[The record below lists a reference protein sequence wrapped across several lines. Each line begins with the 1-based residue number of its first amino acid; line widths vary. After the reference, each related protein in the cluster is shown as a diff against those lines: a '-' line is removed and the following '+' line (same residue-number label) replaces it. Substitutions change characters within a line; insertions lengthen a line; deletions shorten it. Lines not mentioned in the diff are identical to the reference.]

1 MARNLFFLYLQKGN
15 EVDENFVSDIGELM
29 QIIEDSDLLV
39 LHFPTL
45 GKALVV
51 DPRFNDSSAPIIRLL
66 PVASPSAHLVKS
78 YRRFRS
84 GFPKIKKMSLI
95 PWFGFVQSLKSSG
108 VWEKIEQRCSQGS
121 FPNTMQELDSAIHSL
136 ETLQAT
142 ELKNA
147 IISEKYHT
155 IWSDKN

>member
-1 MARNLFFLYLQKGN
+1 
-15 EVDENFVSDIGELM
+15 
-29 QIIEDSDLLV
+29 
-39 LHFPTL
+39 
-45 GKALVV
+45 
-51 DPRFNDSSAPIIRLL
+51 
-66 PVASPSAHLVKS
+66 
-78 YRRFRS
+78 
-84 GFPKIKKMSLI
+84 MSLI

-155 IWSDKN
+155 IWSDQN

>member
-1 MARNLFFLYLQKGN
+1 M
-15 EVDENFVSDIGELM
+15 DENFVSDIGELM

-51 DPRFNDSSAPIIRLL
+51 DPRFNDSSSPIVRLL
-66 PVASPSAHLVKS
+66 PVATPSAHLVKS

-108 VWEKIEQRCSQGS
+108 VWEKIEQRCLQAS
-121 FPNTMQELDSAIHSL
+121 FPNTMNELDAVIHKL
-136 ETLQAT
+136 EALQAT

-147 IISEKYHT
+147 IVSEKYHT
-155 IWSDKN
+155 IWSENN

>member
-1 MARNLFFLYLQKGN
+1 
-15 EVDENFVSDIGELM
+15 VDENFVSDIDELM
-29 QIIEDSDLLV
+29 QIIQDSDLLI

-45 GKALVV
+45 AKALVV

-66 PVASPSAHLVKS
+66 PVASPSVHLVKS

-84 GFPKIKKMSLI
+84 GFPKVKKMSLI

-108 VWEKIEQRCSQGS
+108 IWEKIEQRCSEGN
-121 FPNTMQELDSAIHSL
+121 FPNTAGELNAIIESL
-136 ETLQAT
+136 ESLQAT

-147 IISEKYHT
+147 VFSEKYHT
-155 IWSDKN
+155 IWSNNH

>member
-1 MARNLFFLYLQKGN
+1 M
-15 EVDENFVSDIGELM
+15 DENFVSDIDELM
-29 QIIEDSDLLV
+29 QIIKDSDLLI

-45 GKALVV
+45 AKALVV
-51 DPRFNDSSAPIIRLL
+51 DPRFNDSSAPILRLL
-66 PVASPSAHLVKS
+66 PVATPSAHLVKS

-108 VWEKIEQRCSQGS
+108 VWEKIEQRCLEGN
-121 FPNTMQELDSAIHSL
+121 FPNTKSELDGIITSL

-142 ELKNA
+142 ELENA
-147 IISEKYHT
+147 IASEKYHT
-155 IWSDKN
+155 IWSNNN